1 MRWITK
7 FVSYSSQL
15 LMIEFFKDI
24 LGSQDLTCDLLIIEL
39 QFGSKTDAVVD
50 SIDFILEFKLHFA
63 KVIVFLE
70 DVFLRSCFSD
80 LVGILE
86 DSLDYLLIIGESL
99 LRETDVNVE
108 VAEAPKFMI
117 TASG

>member
-1 MRWITK
+1 
-7 FVSYSSQL
+7 
-15 LMIEFFKDI
+15 MIEFFKDM

-39 QFGSKTDAVVD
+39 QFWSKIDAVVD

-86 DSLDYLLIIGESL
+86 DS
-99 LRETDVNVE
+99 
-108 VAEAPKFMI
+108 F
-117 TASG
+117 